1 MRLPRRFNIL
11 RTFNMDEIID
21 LTWAKY
27 DNRRSETKKHE
38 KSKEISD
45 MKKFIALAMA
55 LFMLVAVLTGCAGN
69 TANQEITVV
78 SREEGSGT
86 RSAFIELTGV
96 EVDDV
101 DQTTVEA
108 EISNSTA
115 VVMQT
120 VAGNTAAIGYI
131 SLGSL
136 DETIKAV
143 TVDGVEASVDNILN
157 GTYPISRPFNVA
169 TLGKLTNE
177 AAQDFLNYIMSDE
190 GQAII
195 TEEGYV
201 STSSTGAFTST
212 NPSGTVTLAGSSSV
226 SPVMEKL
233 AEAYM
238 ALNSNVTVQI
248 QTSDSST
255 GMTSA
260 IDGLCDIGMAS
271 RAVSDSELAE
281 GLVSTTICMDGIAV
295 VVNLENEVTN
305 LTLEQIRQIFVGEI
319 TSWGDIA

>member
-38 KSKEISD
+38 KSKEILG
-45 MKKFIALAMA
+45 MKKFTALAMA
-55 LFMLVAVLTGCAGN
+55 LLMLVAVLTGCASN

-86 RSAFIELTGV
+86 RSAFIELTGI

-101 DQTTVEA
+101 DQTTVDA

-120 VAGNTAAIGYI
+120 GAGNTAAIGYI

-136 DETIKAV
+136 DDSIKAV
-143 TVDGVEASVDNILN
+143 TVDGVEASVDNILS

-169 TLGKLTNE
+169 TLGELTNE

-195 TEEGYV
+195 TENGYV

-226 SPVMEKL
+226 SPIMEKL

-319 TSWGDIA
+319 TNWGDIA

>member
-1 MRLPRRFNIL
+1 
-11 RTFNMDEIID
+11 
-21 LTWAKY
+21 
-27 DNRRSETKKHE
+27 
-38 KSKEISD
+38 
-45 MKKFIALAMA
+45 MKKFTALAMA
-55 LFMLVAVLTGCAGN
+55 LLMLVAVLTGCASN

-86 RSAFIELTGV
+86 RSAFIELTGI

-101 DQTTVEA
+101 DQTTVDA

-120 VAGNTAAIGYI
+120 VEHAIYGYI

-136 DETIKAV
+136 DDSIKAV
-143 TVDGVEASVDNILN
+143 TVDGVEASVDNILS

-169 TLGKLTNE
+169 TLGELTNE

-195 TEEGYV
+195 TENGYV

-226 SPVMEKL
+226 SPIMEKL

-319 TSWGDIA
+319 TNWGDIA

>member
-1 MRLPRRFNIL
+1 
-11 RTFNMDEIID
+11 
-21 LTWAKY
+21 
-27 DNRRSETKKHE
+27 
-38 KSKEISD
+38 
-45 MKKFIALAMA
+45 MKKVLALAAA
-55 LFMLVAVLTGCAGN
+55 LMMLAGALTGCAGN
-69 TANQEITVV
+69 TASEDITVI

-96 EVDDV
+96 EVDGV
-101 DQTTVEA
+101 DQTTQKA
-108 EISNSTA
+108 EINNSTA

-120 VAGNTAAIGYI
+120 IAGNKAAIGYI

-136 DETIKAV
+136 DNSIKAV
-143 TVDGVEASVDNILN
+143 NVDGVEATAENVQNE
-157 GTYPISRPFNVA
+157 TYPISRPFNVA
-169 TLGKLTNE
+169 TLGELTNE
-177 AAQDFLNYIMSDE
+177 AAKDFLNYILSDE

-201 STSSTGAFTST
+201 STATTGAFAST
-212 NPSGTVTLAGSSSV
+212 NPSGTVTVAGSTSV

-238 ALNSNVTVQI
+238 AINGNVKIQI

-255 GMTSA
+255 GMSSA
-260 IDGLCDIGMAS
+260 IEGLCDIGMAS
-271 RAVSDSELAE
+271 RAVKDSELAE

-295 VVNLENEVTN
+295 VVNQENEVSN
-305 LTLEQIRQIFVGEI
+305 LTLEQIRQIFIGEV

>member
-1 MRLPRRFNIL
+1 
-11 RTFNMDEIID
+11 
-21 LTWAKY
+21 
-27 DNRRSETKKHE
+27 
-38 KSKEISD
+38 
-45 MKKFIALAMA
+45 MKKVLALAAA
-55 LFMLVAVLTGCAGN
+55 LMMLAGALTGCAGN
-69 TANQEITVV
+69 TASEDITVI

-96 EVDDV
+96 EVDGV
-101 DQTTVEA
+101 DQTTQKA
-108 EISNSTA
+108 EINNSTA

-120 VAGNTAAIGYI
+120 IAGNKAAIGYI

-136 DETIKAV
+136 DNSIKAV
-143 TVDGVEASVDNILN
+143 NVDGVEATAENVQNE
-157 GTYPISRPFNVA
+157 TYPISRPFNVA
-169 TLGKLTNE
+169 TLGELTNE
-177 AAQDFLNYIMSDE
+177 AAKDFLNYILSDE

-201 STSSTGAFTST
+201 STATTGAFAST
-212 NPSGTVTLAGSSSV
+212 NPSGTVTVAGSSSV

-238 ALNSNVTVQI
+238 AINGNVTIQI

-255 GMTSA
+255 GMSSA
-260 IDGLCDIGMAS
+260 IEGLCDIGMAS
-271 RAVSDSELAE
+271 RAVKDSELAE

-295 VVNLENEVTN
+295 VVNQENEVSN
-305 LTLEQIRQIFVGEI
+305 LTLEQIRQIFVGEV

>member
-1 MRLPRRFNIL
+1 
-11 RTFNMDEIID
+11 
-21 LTWAKY
+21 
-27 DNRRSETKKHE
+27 
-38 KSKEISD
+38 
-45 MKKFIALAMA
+45 MKKVLALAAA
-55 LFMLVAVLTGCAGN
+55 LMMLAGALTGCAGN
-69 TANQEITVV
+69 TANEDITVI

-96 EVDDV
+96 EVDGV
-101 DQTTVEA
+101 DQTTQKA
-108 EISNSTA
+108 EINNSTA

-120 VAGNTAAIGYI
+120 IAGNKAAIGYI

-136 DETIKAV
+136 DNSIKAV
-143 TVDGVEASVDNILN
+143 KVDGVEATAENVQNE
-157 GTYPISRPFNVA
+157 TYPISRPFNVA
-169 TLGKLTNE
+169 TLGELTNE
-177 AAQDFLNYIMSDE
+177 AAKDFLNYILSDE

-201 STSSTGAFTST
+201 STATTGAFTST
-212 NPSGTVTLAGSSSV
+212 NPSGTVTVAGSTSV

-238 ALNSNVTVQI
+238 AINGNVTIQI

-255 GMTSA
+255 GMSSA
-260 IDGLCDIGMAS
+260 IEGLCDIGMAS
-271 RAVSDSELAE
+271 RAVKDSELAE

-295 VVNLENEVTN
+295 VVNQENEVSN
-305 LTLEQIRQIFVGEI
+305 LTLEQIRQIFIGEV